1 MHLSM
6 MSRHQLPTVV
16 VAVVMMMTMTMMTMP
31 QLLPLMME

>member
-16 VAVVMMMTMTMMTMP
+16 VAVLMMTMMTMP

>member
-6 MSRHQLPTVV
+6 MSRHQLPAVV
-16 VAVVMMMTMTMMTMP
+16 VAVVIMITMP